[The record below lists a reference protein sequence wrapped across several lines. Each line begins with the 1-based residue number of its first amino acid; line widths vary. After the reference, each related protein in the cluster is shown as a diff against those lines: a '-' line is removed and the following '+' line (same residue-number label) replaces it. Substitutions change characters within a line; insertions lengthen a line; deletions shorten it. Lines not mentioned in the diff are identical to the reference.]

1 MATMST
7 LRLVPPVGAPID
19 VQGDR
24 ALVGRDPSADIVVND
39 PSVSRRH
46 AVVERRP
53 EGWAVFD
60 QRSAN
65 GTWVDNVR
73 VEQALLQPG
82 QQLRLGAVSF
92 EVQVPGAAA
101 PRAPG
106 TIAPQPQVSP
116 YGQPAYPPPV
126 APAYQPPPAPAYP
139 PQPGAPPSYAPQAPV
154 YQPPAAPAYAPPAAP
169 PAYPPPPQAQPYPPQ
184 PSYPAAPSAPP
195 GYPQTPA
202 HVYAQP
208 AGQPSGGGA
217 PIPGAPRSPA
227 PPPGAGGMTEA
238 EAAEILGLWPG
249 SPADEVKR
257 RYQKLFND
265 FQIRITNAPTPAL
278 KKMYQKNIQDLR
290 TAADIISPG
299 VVV

>member
-7 LRLVPPVGAPID
+7 LRLVPPVGAPIEI
-19 VQGDR
+19 QGER
-24 ALVGRDPSADIVVND
+24 ALVGRDPTADIVVND

-46 AVVERRP
+46 AVVERRA

-65 GTWVDNVR
+65 GTWLDNVR
-73 VEQALLQPG
+73 IEQALLQPG

-101 PRAPG
+101 SRGPG
-106 TIAPQPQVSP
+106 TMAPQPPVSP
-116 YGQPAYPPPV
+116 YGQPGYA
-126 APAYQPPPAPAYP
+126 PPPAPPPAYP
-139 PQPGAPPSYAPQAPV
+139 PA
-154 YQPPAAPAYAPPAAP
+154 AAPAYAPQPAA
-169 PAYPPPPQAQPYPPQ
+169 PAYPPPAPMYPPPAAAPAYPAPQPQAPAYPPAQAYPPQ
-184 PSYPAAPSAPP
+184 AAPP
-195 GYPQTPA
+195 GYPQVPA
-202 HVYAQP
+202 QVYAP
-208 AGQPSGGGA
+208 PPGQAA
-217 PIPGAPRSPA
+217 PGVPGAPR
-227 PPPGAGGMTEA
+227 PGASSAAAGGMTEA

-290 TAADIISPG
+290 TAAEVISPG
-299 VVV
+299 AVA